1 MDNDKI
7 FLCVEFISKIAKGK
21 HCKKYSEKAY
31 TTKDTVLEKDYGQM
45 STPSPTLVVMQGSFI
60 DLILEG
66 IDLDSENGFSFD
78 TNDNPYIVMA
88 RE

>member
-1 MDNDKI
+1 
-7 FLCVEFISKIAKGK
+7 
-21 HCKKYSEKAY
+21 
-31 TTKDTVLEKDYGQM
+31 M